1 MNLMLLY
8 FLLIVFFSGV
18 MVLLD
23 NWRIILALM
32 GGIYIFGALMIQRYL
47 DFTYV
52 VVFLISGWLAISIL
66 VIAQM
71 NSESAIAEENVHHLL
86 NRFFRF
92 FAVIPIFI
100 ISIVLGNK
108 LLEIFDG
115 LLLYPTILFIYLF
128 GFAVFMAG
136 FSVQSVRYIVSML
149 LFFMGFFVLYSSI
162 NASIFIIAMMSVV
175 QIFVAMIGSYL
186 IMVGDLESEDNLG

>member
-8 FLLIVFFSGV
+8 FLLIVSFSGV

>member
-128 GFAVFMAG
+128 GFSVFMAG